1 MKRYSKRTSSSN
13 PVGSKDFIAP
23 AAIPI
28 KVEAS
33 ETRYAYEYT
42 RISSFNQVGNNSLD
56 AQDQAIEAFAK
67 ENNIKIVRKYTDVA
81 KTGTTMEN
89 RKEFQKM
96 LSDIKKDPKVT
107 IILIHHLDRSNRCTR
122 DQLNI
127 IFELTAQGKRIIT
140 TDGLD
145 TMNPDDWSEIL
156 DEAIAS
162 EKYSRRLSKETM
174 KGLEVNAKQMIHNG
188 GVPPYGYVVGPD
200 RKLHIDPA
208 KESAVKHIFEM
219 YAAGIGYNEIIQW
232 LTDNG
237 YQTAKGAKFGKTA
250 IKSILENE
258 KYAGTYYWNKRSGKD
273 FRGKRNSNKL
283 KEDYYRVPG
292 GIPAIVSEELFSQV
306 QERLR
311 DNKNKIRNH
320 NGKNFYPLNG
330 KIFCSKCGQPLKGKV
345 QYSRTNKNNEPV
357 RQYQFSCKCPK
368 TKTVNAK
375 YLEDMIIYGLRECIF
390 ASINTEDLVQRLN
403 EYGES
408 QNEAIDLQIDIL
420 QAEKADTEKRRK
432 NLMDVVERG
441 DSIPSIINQISSLEE
456 QIGKLNIRIREQ
468 EASKKVFTP
477 DDLSFIKGIF
487 TDYVME
493 ERNEDTLTFLA
504 DTVDRIEVG
513 DDITVKLKKNIK
525 IDRDTK
531 KIFS

>member
-1 MKRYSKRTSSSN
+1 
-13 PVGSKDFIAP
+13 
-23 AAIPI
+23 
-28 KVEAS
+28 
-33 ETRYAYEYT
+33 
-42 RISSFNQVGNNSLD
+42 
-56 AQDQAIEAFAK
+56 
-67 ENNIKIVRKYTDVA
+67 
-81 KTGTTMEN
+81 
-89 RKEFQKM
+89 M
-96 LSDIKKDPKVT
+96 LSDLTKHTDVEY
-107 IILIHHLDRSNRCTR
+107 ILVHNLDRLHRNTR
-122 DQLNI
+122 EQLNMI
-127 IFELTAQGKRIIT
+127 YDLKSKGIGILTSS
-140 TDGLD
+140 GLD
-145 TMNPDDWSEIL
+145 TMDEECMSEIL
-156 DEAIAS
+156 DEAATA

-174 KGLEVNAKQMIHNG
+174 KGLKVNAEQMIHNG
-188 GVPPYGYVVGPD
+188 GVPPYGFVVGPD
-200 RKLHIDPA
+200 RKLHIDLA
-208 KESAVKHIFEM
+208 KEPAVKHIFEM

-237 YQTAKGAKFGKTA
+237 YLTVKGEKFGKTT

-283 KEDYYRVPG
+283 KEDYYRNPG
-292 GIPAIVSEELFSQV
+292 GIPAIVSKELFNKV

-408 QNEAIDLQIDIL
+408 QNESIDLQIDIL
-420 QAEKADTEKRRK
+420 QAEKADVEKRRK

-441 DSIPSIINQISSLEE
+441 DGIPSIIDQISSLEE
-456 QIGKLNIRIREQ
+456 QIGKLNIKICEQ